1 MKDIGLFDAFWYS
14 AFGVPDSGLEV
25 LIDKLPDLVWELSK
39 TEPLAC
45 GLIIILSLG
54 LTFLICAP
62 FDMLFNHS
70 KILEI
75 NTFSEY
81 AKMVAGFAIVLIV
94 GTLLLWLPIKIF
106 GRIVAAIVYP
116 FEWIAS
122 FILGM
127 VYNIVSFFI

>member
-1 MKDIGLFDAFWYS
+1 MKDAGLFDTIWYS
-14 AFGVPDSGLEV
+14 FFPPDSVLEV
-25 LIDKLPDLVWELSK
+25 LIDQLPDIVWELSK
-39 TEPLAC
+39 TEPMAC
-45 GLIIILSLG
+45 GFTIILSLG
-54 LTFLICAP
+54 LTLLICTP
-62 FDMLFNHS
+62 FDMLFNNS

-75 NTFSEY
+75 NSFTEY
-81 AKMVAGFAIVLIV
+81 FKMVAGFPIVLIV

>member
-1 MKDIGLFDAFWYS
+1 MFDAIWYS
-14 AFGVPDSGLEV
+14 VFPPDSALEII
-25 LIDKLPDLVWELSK
+25 IDQLPDLVWELSK
-39 TEPLAC
+39 TEPLFC
-45 GLIIILSLG
+45 SFIIILTLG
-54 LTFLICAP
+54 LTVLICIP

-81 AKMVAGFAIVLIV
+81 FKLVAGFPVVLIV

-106 GRIVAAIVYP
+106 GRIIAAIVYP